1 MVNYIIKI
9 EKYIKI
15 IKKKNTK
22 KKNSIDVNFININY
36 RCENLHVCAGI
47 GLVFVNKDLYT

>member
-15 IKKKNTK
+15 IKKKHQ